1 MKSTHL
7 PKFEGLSLKN
17 WYVPQLHELMIKCL
31 DGLSPRWNQTKTSF
45 SYDHI
50 LTINSMGY
58 VNKHTTIIFDSESD
72 GFWWGKMLKN
82 GVKTSKIIK
91 LFILFVNICFGLF
104 SNVFSLI
111 EEDKRSTKSINK
123 HNNITSCFE
132 VILLSSIYSLSYYF
146 SIITFLFLLSWCYW
160 YHYCFNI
167 MMKIILFISKITF
180 VLKHWFFQWKWKL
193 FFWITQ

>member
-7 PKFEGLSLKN
+7 PKLEGLSLKN

-111 EEDKRSTKSINK
+111 EEDKRSTNSIK
-123 HNNITSCFE
+123 QRNNIT
-132 VILLSSIYSLSYYF
+132 
-146 SIITFLFLLSWCYW
+146 
-160 YHYCFNI
+160 
-167 MMKIILFISKITF
+167 
-180 VLKHWFFQWKWKL
+180 
-193 FFWITQ
+193 